1 MGSPMANAFD
11 GKARA
16 IVGSPGVDRTRRG
29 TELAVDRIL
38 DQRYRILEP
47 IGAGGSSQVYLAQDT
62 ALGREVAIKVLDPHA
77 AADSTLRK
85 LFVKEARALAQLSH
99 PNIVGVYDV
108 GEVDGLPFIVMEY
121 VAGSSL
127 KQRIERTG
135 ALPLADAVRLTD
147 AIASGLSFAHS
158 RGIIH
163 ADLKPSN
170 ILLDNN
176 DKPKICDFGIAR
188 SPAED
193 SDSPQLFATA
203 LYVAPE
209 RVEGRP
215 ASVPSDVYGLG
226 LVLYEMLV
234 GKPPFTSG
242 NAAVLLR
249 DHVVRPPVP
258 PSHLRPSLPKDVDA
272 IVLKALAKDPALRY
286 QKATEIGDALTKTLT
301 AHTTA
306 AEGHHGFEDYAP
318 NVMTEPLRGFVPRVE
333 QSPVV
338 ALLTEYGQPI
348 RRGFY
353 GVLAALP
360 LFGLTVL
367 AGFGPIPA
375 IIGAA
380 LVVVVGFAGQL
391 GLALTIG
398 WILETG
404 LLFLFVPFL
413 AVIWALMGL
422 FVWLRDVSTERTAM
436 AIAMPVTA
444 PFGLAPAL
452 VLSASAIHGL
462 GGVVTVLWGAAMTM
476 IFAIASGRQALGAF
490 VQTGLTFQGTPSL
503 FDPVRASETKSAVLT
518 AIQGNNP
525 DRFGPLLTLFD
536 PSTIFGQM
544 TGVLSRVSGAD
555 VTWIGTI
562 LAWVVASL
570 VVWTVTRL
578 LRSFFDTLLR
588 RPKRWFALYVFAAA
602 AGIVTGAAVL
612 YMLFVSW
619 APLANSPARP
629 ADGILFIAAF
639 VGTTLAIATGVV
651 ISATERPD
659 ENDEPLPAM
668 AGRHAMVR

>member
-11 GKARA
+11 GKAGA

-77 AADSTLRK
+77 AADGTLRK
-85 LFVKEARALAQLSH
+85 LFVKEARALGQLSH
-99 PNIVGVYDV
+99 PNIVAVYDV

-127 KQRIERTG
+127 KQRIERSG

-188 SPAED
+188 TPAED
-193 SDSPQLFATA
+193 SNSPQLFATA

-306 AEGHHGFEDYAP
+306 AAAHHGFEDYAP
-318 NVMTEPLRGFVPRVE
+318 NVMTEPLRGFVPKVE

-367 AGFGPIPA
+367 AGLGPLPA
-375 IIGAA
+375 FITAA
-380 LVVVVGFAGQL
+380 LVLVIGFAGQL

-398 WILETG
+398 WVLETA
-404 LLFLFVPFL
+404 LLFLFVPGL
-413 AVIWALMGL
+413 AVLWALMGL
-422 FVWLRDVSTERTAM
+422 FVWLRDVSSERTAM

-476 IFAIASGRQALGAF
+476 IFAIASGQQSLGAF
-490 VQTGLTFQGTPSL
+490 VQTGLSL
-503 FDPVRASETKSAVLT
+503 QQETLFSPAHASVAKSAVLS
-518 AIQGNNP
+518 AIQGNSA
-525 DRFGPLLTLFD
+525 DRFGPLLSLLD

-544 TGVLSRVSGAD
+544 TGIVSRVSGAD

-570 VVWTVTRL
+570 VVWTMTRL
-578 LRSFFDTLLR
+578 LRSFFGAVLR

-602 AGIVTGAAVL
+602 AGIVSGAAVL

-651 ISATERPD
+651 INATEVPEPD
-659 ENDEPLPAM
+659 DEPLPAM
-668 AGRHAMVR
+668 AGRHAVVR

>member
-525 DRFGPLLTLFD
+525 DRFGPLLTLLD